1 MLQEHVTGRA
11 KQSGI
16 DTRQRSLY
24 SRRRRSRQVGTMVM
38 HTILILGAITMI
50 APFAWMVISSLKRPD
65 QAFAIPPSFIPNPVV
80 WQNYPNALQSL
91 PFAQAYFNSFY
102 ITVIVVVSQLFTCSL
117 AGYAFA
123 RLRFPL
129 RGPVFLLIL
138 ATIMV
143 PQQITIIPLF
153 LIMRQLGWVNTHLSI
168 IVPFALFNAFGV
180 FLMRQ
185 AIMGIPRELEEA
197 AIIDGASPWIIYTR
211 VVLPLLTAPLSALGI
226 LSFLANWNNFF
237 VPLIMLNDQNL
248 FTVPMM
254 LNQFVGQFST
264 SWTLLMAASSVAVIP
279 VLIVYIIGQKYIIQG
294 FATTGLKG

>member
-1 MLQEHVTGRA
+1 MLQKHIA
-11 KQSGI
+11 MHAQKSGVY
-16 DTRQRSLY
+16 TRQRRSY
-24 SRRRRSRQVGTMVM
+24 SRRRPAKLVRAAII

-65 QAFAIPPSFIPNPVV
+65 QAFAIPPSFIPHPVI
-80 WQNYPNALQSL
+80 WQNYPNALQAL
-91 PFAQAYFNSFY
+91 PFGQAYFNSFY
-102 ITVIVVVSQLFTCSL
+102 ITLIVVVSQLFTCSL

-129 RGPVFLLIL
+129 RSPLFLLIL

-185 AIMGIPRELEEA
+185 AVMGIPKELEEA
-197 AIIDGASPWIIYTR
+197 AIVDGASPWTIYTH
-211 VVLPLLTAPLSALGI
+211 VILPLLGAPLSALGI

-264 SWTLLMAASSVAVIP
+264 SWTLLMAASAVAVIP

>member
-1 MLQEHVTGRA
+1 MLQEHVENSPKRLGERA
-11 KQSGI
+11 RKRKS
-16 DTRQRSLY
+16 Y
-24 SRRRRSRQVGTMVM
+24 PRRRPAALVGTILM
-38 HTILILGAITMI
+38 HTILITGAITML
-50 APFAWMVISSLKRPD
+50 APFAWMVISSLKRSD
-65 QAFAIPPSFIPNPVV
+65 QAFAIPPSFIPNPFV
-80 WQNYPNALQSL
+80 WQNYPQALQSL
-91 PFAQAYFNSFY
+91 PFGQGFFNSFY
-102 ITVIVVVSQLFTCSL
+102 ITLIVVVSQLFTCSL

-129 RGPVFLLIL
+129 RSLWFILIL

-185 AIMGIPRELEEA
+185 AVLGIPKELEEA
-197 AIIDGASPWIIYTR
+197 AIIDGASPWIIYSR
-211 VVLPLLTAPLSALGI
+211 IVLPLLGAPLSALGI

-264 SWTLLMAASSVAVIP
+264 SWTLLMAASTVAVIP
-279 VLIVYIIGQKYIIQG
+279 VLIIYIIGQKYIIQG